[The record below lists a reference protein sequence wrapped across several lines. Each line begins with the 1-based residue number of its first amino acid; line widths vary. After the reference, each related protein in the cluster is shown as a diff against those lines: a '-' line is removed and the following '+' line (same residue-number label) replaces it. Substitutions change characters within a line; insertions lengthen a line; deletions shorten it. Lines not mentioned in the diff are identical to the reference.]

1 MTWRDLQRIYR
12 GWVIKKFDGVSD
24 KDGTQT
30 IHITIILEKK
40 P

>member
-12 GWVIKKFDGVSD
+12 GWVITEFKGDSFDG
-24 KDGTQT
+24 KQT
-30 IHITIILEKK
+30 IHITLEKK